1 MARNNPAETL
11 ENPLRESRL
20 ARCTTSRRIKRTLER
35 WRATGCGPEFIKVGH
50 LVRYRQSALDR
61 WLRQRT
67 RAQTKEGERLVTA
80 DVEPRPA
87 A

>member
-1 MARNNPAETL
+1 MARNDPAETL
-11 ENPLRESRL
+11 EDPLHDP
-20 ARCTTSRRIKRTLER
+20 AGAVHYIKAGSERTLER

-67 RAQTKEGERLVTA
+67 RTQTKEGERLVTA